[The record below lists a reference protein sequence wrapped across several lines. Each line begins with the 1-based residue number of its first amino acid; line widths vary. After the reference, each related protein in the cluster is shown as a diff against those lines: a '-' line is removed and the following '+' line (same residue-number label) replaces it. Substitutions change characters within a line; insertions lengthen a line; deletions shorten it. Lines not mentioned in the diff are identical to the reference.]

1 MMNLYRD
8 PSGLKIFDGTHPTKH
23 TEQRTT
29 SEHQIVAMGI
39 PDLTDTEKID
49 LLNVR
54 VKGLEEMVK
63 NKNQRIIELEAN
75 YKT

>member
-8 PSGLKIFDGTHPTKH
+8 PSGSKIFDGTYPTKP
-23 TEQRTT
+23 TEQKAT
-29 SEHQIVAMGI
+29 SENQIVAMGI
-39 PDLTDTEKID
+39 PDLTDAEKID

-63 NKNQRIIELEAN
+63 NKNQRINELEAH
-75 YKT
+75 YKP

>member
-8 PSGLKIFDGTHPTKH
+8 PSGSKIFDGTYPTKP
-23 TEQRTT
+23 TEQAT
-29 SEHQIVAMGI
+29 SENQIVAMGI
-39 PDLTDTEKID
+39 PDLTDAEKID

-63 NKNQRIIELEAN
+63 NKNQRINELEAH
-75 YKT
+75 YKP

>member
-8 PSGLKIFDGTHPTKH
+8 PSGSKIFDGTHPTNH
-23 TEQRTT
+23 TERKTT
-29 SEHQIVAMGI
+29 SENQIVAMGI
-39 PDLTDTEKID
+39 PDLTDAEKID

-63 NKNQRIIELEAN
+63 NKNQRIVELEAH
-75 YKT
+75 YKP

>member
-8 PSGLKIFDGTHPTKH
+8 PSGSKIFDGTYPTKT
-23 TEQRTT
+23 TEQAT
-29 SEHQIVAMGI
+29 SENQIVAMGI
-39 PDLTDTEKID
+39 PDLTDAEKID

-63 NKNQRIIELEAN
+63 NKNQRINELEAH
-75 YKT
+75 YKP